1 MDSISIAEVQK
12 MLDDRASQM
21 WIENQK
27 YMSSEVGFV
36 TLSKDEVK
44 IQVEEIM
51 EKLIKIR
58 SGKE

>member
-1 MDSISIAEVQK
+1 

-27 YMSSEVGFV
+27 YMSSEVGFA